1 MLHRYSH
8 HLHFIALKN
17 KKLDALYITVAILEL
32 GAGLI
37 SVFIPIYFWKLGIPL
52 WGIIFF
58 YLLWSIY
65 SVIGTFA
72 ILPLIRRLSD
82 KMMMALGIPLLIIF
96 FLLLN
101 NIESMNFLFFLAPIP
116 YALYYPLFFGGYH
129 MNFSRVSDKGHEGE
143 EIGIKQAIVAI
154 ICFITPFIGGVLII
168 NFGFQITFLVAG
180 IILLISIIPL
190 FFFPTRRK
198 LTSPLTAKLL
208 FNTVKDRPMKGFH
221 VGTFGYATE
230 SMISSI
236 IWPIFLFLILGNIE
250 KLGGIISLGSL
261 LSAGAVF
268 FAGRLSD
275 KGKRNTIFSWT
286 GAGNSIIWFVRT
298 VVQTVPLAVGT
309 HVVGYFFQDV
319 MLYTW
324 ANRFYELI
332 HKKKN
337 KRLFILGQETLY
349 RGARI
354 LIYPFMILL
363 AFFLLPN
370 TPSSPFFIISFIIAA
385 LASLLMLTAER

>member
-1 MLHRYSH
+1 
-8 HLHFIALKN
+8 
-17 KKLDALYITVAILEL
+17 
-32 GAGLI
+32 
-37 SVFIPIYFWKLGIPL
+37 
-52 WGIIFF
+52 
-58 YLLWSIY
+58 
-65 SVIGTFA
+65 
-72 ILPLIRRLSD
+72 
-82 KMMMALGIPLLIIF
+82 
-96 FLLLN
+96 
-101 NIESMNFLFFLAPIP
+101 
-116 YALYYPLFFGGYH
+116 